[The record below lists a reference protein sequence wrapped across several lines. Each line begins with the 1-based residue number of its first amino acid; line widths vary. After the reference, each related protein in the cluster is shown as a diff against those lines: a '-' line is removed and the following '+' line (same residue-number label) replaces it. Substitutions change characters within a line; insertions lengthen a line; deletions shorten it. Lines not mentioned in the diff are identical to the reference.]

1 MSKNPIKVA
10 LIGNP
15 NVGKTSVF
23 NQLTGTRQKVG
34 NYAGVTVERK
44 VGFFQLPSGNQ
55 VRVLDLPGT
64 YSLDATSPDEAVTR
78 DVCLGKIKDESQQD
92 AFLCVVDAT
101 NLKLHLGLVLEMIE
115 LGRPILLVLNMMDEA
130 RRRGMQINTQKL
142 SERLGVP
149 VVETVAVRDSGIQNL
164 MHALDQG
171 KFAVPQ
177 TELTGLTGS
186 QHQRIQTILHDVV
199 QFVDEEDKQ
208 DAIVIELYA
217 KQFGWEARYAGDD
230 KTLGKANVRL
240 IEGINT
246 LGVDLADPAAQ
257 DDKVV
262 TELHLPV
269 GKKVIFKMRSQDVL
283 HSAYMPHFRAQMNCV
298 PGMITQ
304 FSFTPTVTTAD
315 MRTDAAIV
323 AKVDKI
329 NKIRTKNSA
338 KIVAEGGTAL
348 DPYTFDYLL
357 LCNKIC
363 GSSHYNMQMKI
374 VVDTPE
380 EFKTWL
386 SDKPTLAQQW
396 KEANAPKPVETAVA
410 PAVDSTK
417 VVAQV
422 IK

>member
-1 MSKNPIKVA
+1 MTSFLVFIILV
-10 LIGNP
+10 L
-15 NVGKTSVF
+15 VGIAVW
-23 NQLTGTRQKVG
+23 QLTKIFDLTQIGASSDDAEIANDKDNSVNG
-34 NYAGVTVERK
+34 YLMFAF
-44 VGFFQLPSGNQ
+44 VGFIYVF
-55 VRVLDLPGT
+55 T
-64 YSLDATSPDEAVTR
+64 IYSLYAWGD
-78 DVCLGKIKDESQQD
+78 
-92 AFLCVVDAT
+92 
-101 NLKLHLGLVLEMIE
+101 LVL
-115 LGRPILLVLNMMDEA
+115 GTPA
-130 RRRGMQINTQKL
+130 
-142 SERLGVP
+142 SEHGP
-149 VVETVAVRDSGIQNL
+149 DYDNL
-164 MHALDQG
+164 MYIS
-171 KFAVPQ
+171 FAIIFFV
-177 TELTGLTGS
+177 
-186 QHQRIQTILHDVV
+186 QTITQFLLHYFAFKYRGKEGQKALYFADNNKLEAIWTIIPVIV
-199 QFVDEEDKQ
+199 LAGLIMYGLYTWNNIMFVDEEDKQ

-240 IEGINT
+240 IDGINT

-315 MRTDAAIV
+315 MRNDEAIM
-323 AKVDKI
+323 AKVNKI
-329 NKIRTKNSA
+329 NKIRTENSK

-363 GSSHYNMQMKI
+363 GASHYNMQMKI
-374 VVDTPE
+374 VVDTPAD
-380 EFKTWL
+380 FKKWL
-386 SDKPTLAQQW
+386 SEKPTLAQQW
-396 KEANAPKPVETAVA
+396 KEANAPAPAPAEVTNK

>member
-1 MSKNPIKVA
+1 MTSFLVFIILV
-10 LIGNP
+10 L
-15 NVGKTSVF
+15 VGIAVW
-23 NQLTGTRQKVG
+23 QLTKIFDLTQIGGSSSSDEIANDKDNSVNG
-34 NYAGVTVERK
+34 YLMFAF
-44 VGFFQLPSGNQ
+44 VGFIYVF
-55 VRVLDLPGT
+55 T
-64 YSLDATSPDEAVTR
+64 IYSLYAWGDLVLGTPASEHGPDYDNLMFISLAIIFFVQTITQFLLHYFAFKYRGKEGQKALYFADNNKLEAVWTIIP
-78 DVCLGKIKDESQQD
+78 VIVL
-92 AFLCVVDAT
+92 A
-101 NLKLHLGLVLEMIE
+101 GLIMY
-115 LGRPILLVLNMMDEA
+115 
-130 RRRGMQINTQKL
+130 
-142 SERLGVP
+142 
-149 VVETVAVRDSGIQNL
+149 
-164 MHALDQG
+164 
-171 KFAVPQ
+171 
-177 TELTGLTGS
+177 GLFTWNN
-186 QHQRIQTILHDVV
+186 IM
-199 QFVDEEDKQ
+199 FVDEEDKQ

-315 MRTDAAIV
+315 MRSDAAIM

-329 NKIRTKNSA
+329 NKIRTENSK
-338 KIVAEGGTAL
+338 KIVADGGIAL

-363 GSSHYNMQMKI
+363 GASHYNMQMKI

-380 EFKTWL
+380 DFKAWL
-386 SDKPTLAQQW
+386 AEKPTLAQQW
-396 KEANAPKPVETAVA
+396 KDANAPAPVEVA
-410 PAVDSTK
+410 APVVAVDSSK

>member
-1 MSKNPIKVA
+1 MTSFLVFIILV
-10 LIGNP
+10 L
-15 NVGKTSVF
+15 VGIAVW
-23 NQLTGTRQKVG
+23 QLTKIFDLTQIGGSSDNDEIANDKDNSVNG
-34 NYAGVTVERK
+34 YLMFAF
-44 VGFFQLPSGNQ
+44 VGFIYVF
-55 VRVLDLPGT
+55 T
-64 YSLDATSPDEAVTR
+64 IYSLYAWGDLVLGTPASEHGPDYDNLMFISLAIIFFVQTITQFLLHYFAFKYRGKEGQKALYFADNNKLEAVWTIIP
-78 DVCLGKIKDESQQD
+78 VIVL
-92 AFLCVVDAT
+92 A
-101 NLKLHLGLVLEMIE
+101 GLIMY
-115 LGRPILLVLNMMDEA
+115 
-130 RRRGMQINTQKL
+130 
-142 SERLGVP
+142 
-149 VVETVAVRDSGIQNL
+149 
-164 MHALDQG
+164 
-171 KFAVPQ
+171 
-177 TELTGLTGS
+177 GLFTWNN
-186 QHQRIQTILHDVV
+186 IM
-199 QFVDEEDKQ
+199 FVDEEDKQ

-298 PGMITQ
+298 PGMVTQ

-315 MRTDAAIV
+315 MRSDAAIM

-329 NKIRTKNSA
+329 NKIRTENSK
-338 KIVAEGGTAL
+338 KIVADGGTAL

-363 GSSHYNMQMKI
+363 GASHYNMQMKI

-380 EFKTWL
+380 DFKAWL
-386 SDKPTLAQQW
+386 AEKPTLAQQW
-396 KEANAPKPVETAVA
+396 KDANAPAPVEVA
-410 PAVDSTK
+410 APVVAVDSTK

>member
-1 MSKNPIKVA
+1 MTSFLVFTVLVLIGIALWQLTKIYDLTQFGTASENSEVANDKDNSVNGYLMFAFVGFIYVFTIYSLYAWGDLILGTPASEHGKDVDSLMAISMA
-10 LIGNP
+10 LIFF
-15 NVGKTSVF
+15 VQTFTQFLLHYFAFKYRGKE
-23 NQLTGTRQKVG
+23 GQKALYFADNNKLEAIWTIIPVIVL
-34 NYAGVTVERK
+34 AG
-44 VGFFQLPSGNQ
+44 LIM
-55 VRVLDLPGT
+55 
-64 YSLDATSPDEAVTR
+64 Y
-78 DVCLGKIKDESQQD
+78 
-92 AFLCVVDAT
+92 
-101 NLKLHLGLVLEMIE
+101 GLYTWNNIM
-115 LGRPILLVLNMMDEA
+115 
-130 RRRGMQINTQKL
+130 
-142 SERLGVP
+142 
-149 VVETVAVRDSGIQNL
+149 
-164 MHALDQG
+164 
-171 KFAVPQ
+171 
-177 TELTGLTGS
+177 
-186 QHQRIQTILHDVV
+186 
-199 QFVDEEDKQ
+199 FVDEEDKQ

-217 KQFGWEARYAGDD
+217 KQFGWEARYAGED

-269 GKKVIFKMRSQDVL
+269 GKKIIFKMRSQDVL

-304 FSFTPTVTTAD
+304 FSFTPSVTTAD
-315 MRTDAAIV
+315 MRNDEAIV

-338 KIVAEGGTAL
+338 KIVAEGGVAL

-363 GSSHYNMQMKI
+363 GASHYNMQMKI

-380 EFKTWL
+380 EYKAWL
-386 SDKPTLAQQW
+386 AEKPTLAQQW
-396 KEANAPKPVETAVA
+396 KEANAPQPVEAAGT